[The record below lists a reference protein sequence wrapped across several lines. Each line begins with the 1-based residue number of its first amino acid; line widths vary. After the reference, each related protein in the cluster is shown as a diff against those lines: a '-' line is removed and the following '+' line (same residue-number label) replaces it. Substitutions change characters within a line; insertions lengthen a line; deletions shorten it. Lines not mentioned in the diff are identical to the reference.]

1 MGELLR
7 VAAAAHGGQKPGTS
21 DSVLPGNPPPLAQR
35 RRRLNVYSHAVPP
48 WDVRSCITLSLS
60 LWLFFRRLL
69 CVIALCP
76 SLSLSLSSLLP
87 IPSCTLPLSL
97 WPFHRRLL
105 SLSLS
110 VCCSLSLS
118 PTGRLSLVRLFSQ
131 TQERGSQGKK
141 DQRKRRYGTCYEDVG
156 PILLNPN
163 VSKARA
169 VRLVSK
175 AALCRRGQSASVT
188 LTF

>member
-118 PTGRLSLVRLFSQ
+118 LRRGGFHWYAFSLKRRS
-131 TQERGSQGKK
+131 EARRGKK
-141 DQRKRRYGTCYEDVG
+141 ISGSDDM
-156 PILLNPN
+156 
-163 VSKARA
+163 AR
-169 VRLVSK
+169 VTRTLVLYS
-175 AALCRRGQSASVT
+175 
-188 LTF
+188 